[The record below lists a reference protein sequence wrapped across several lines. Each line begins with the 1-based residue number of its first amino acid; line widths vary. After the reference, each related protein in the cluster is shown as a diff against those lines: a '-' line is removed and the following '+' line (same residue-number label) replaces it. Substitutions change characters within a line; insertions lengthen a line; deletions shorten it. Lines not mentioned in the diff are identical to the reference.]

1 MAELSAQGPVLHGA
15 ATSVAVATSVAPY
28 KKGQRG
34 RDSDGNEYLW
44 VEFTGT
50 VNPEQPVAIA
60 SDFTAA
66 ALAVTGRGAIGIAQ
80 GLGTSNDSGWVQ
92 IYGRALVQ
100 LGMSG
105 VSPSDAANGPT
116 TLETVA
122 GVNFFVLGTSLTSPN
137 GIGWVSGAAGL
148 VSGYDYIID
157 GMFVAHDASPG
168 DVSTVTQ
175 TSDLVEHTGNHI
187 AVWLNYPVIRL
198 LDVVSTS

>member
-1 MAELSAQGPVLHGA
+1 MAELSAQGPIAHGA
-15 ATSVAVATSVAPY
+15 ATSITVATSVAPY

-34 RDSDGNEYLW
+34 RDADGNEYIWCEL
-44 VEFTGT
+44 TGT
-50 VNPEQPVAIA
+50 VYSEQPVAIA
-60 SDFTAA
+60 SDFTAGP
-66 ALAVTGRGAIGIAQ
+66 LGTTGRGAIGIAQ
-80 GLGTSNDSGWVQ
+80 GGGTSNDSGWVQ
-92 IYGRALVQ
+92 VYGRALVQ

-122 GVNFFVLGTSLTSPN
+122 GVNFFVLGTSATSPN

-168 DVSTVTQ
+168 DVSSVTSA
-175 TSDLVEHTGNHI
+175 TSHTGNHI